1 MADDLAPTETAI
13 TVDEFERLCASG
25 ALAGRT
31 VELRRGEIVDVNA
44 VRRPHARIRKLV
56 ARALE
61 YALQGLGS
69 NLTVFEEVS
78 IRFAAF
84 YPIPDIVV
92 FADDGGG
99 GAAPAASVRLVVEVS
114 DDTFRDDIG
123 PKRDE
128 YESAGLAEYW
138 VADVNRAVV
147 HRFVWEHGVFVAAPV
162 LAFGAPWPS
171 LTIVGLSVTI
181 PAL

>member
-1 MADDLAPTETAI
+1 
-13 TVDEFERLCASG
+13 
-25 ALAGRT
+25 
-31 VELRRGEIVDVNA
+31 
-44 VRRPHARIRKLV
+44 
-56 ARALE
+56 
-61 YALQGLGS
+61 
-69 NLTVFEEVS
+69 
-78 IRFAAF
+78 
-84 YPIPDIVV
+84 V
-92 FADDGGG
+92 FADNGGG
-99 GAAPAASVRLVVEVS
+99 GAAPAAIVRLVVEVS

-171 LTIVGLSVTI
+171 LTIGGLSVTI

>member
-1 MADDLAPTETAI
+1 MADDLAPAKTAVS
-13 TVDEFERLCASG
+13 VDEFERLWESG
-25 ALAGRT
+25 ALAGRK

-44 VRRPHARIRKLV
+44 VHRPHARIRKQV

-61 YALQGLGS
+61 SALQALGS

-92 FADDGGG
+92 FVDDGGR
-99 GAAPAASVRLVVEVS
+99 GAVPAATVRLVVEVS
-114 DDTFRDDIG
+114 DDTLKDDIG
-123 PKRDE
+123 AKRDD
-128 YESAGLAEYW
+128 YEAAGLAEYW
-138 VADVNRAVV
+138 VVDVNKAVV
-147 HRFVWEHGVFVAAPV
+147 HRFALDRGAFTAAPV

-171 LTIVGLSVTI
+171 LTIAGLAVTI
-181 PAL
+181 PTV